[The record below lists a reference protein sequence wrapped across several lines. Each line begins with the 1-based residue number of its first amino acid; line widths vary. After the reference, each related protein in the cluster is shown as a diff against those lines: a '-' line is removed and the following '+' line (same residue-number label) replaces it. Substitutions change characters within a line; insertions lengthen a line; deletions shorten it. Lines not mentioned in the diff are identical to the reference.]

1 MTGTKV
7 ASQRTLVIKPG
18 MTPEDVKKAPNATL
32 EQKAMAHIFDA
43 DGKDG
48 FSQREAEVFN
58 ATSIT
63 NNGKNGVSLWTTY
76 ADGTKKETKVA
87 GDLTAFKYA
96 PSGDV
101 KKIGN
106 TENPVSKDKKISL
119 NMTYQDAYKSGNLE
133 AFALA
138 DLNGD
143 KKIDEG
149 EFKRYQGSCIKYGDD
164 GKKFSPERRFSS
176 SLYPGQKFEDIKVP
190 YKLDTRNMNVRFSQV
205 SLSKM
210 QDAFRFIDTNKDG
223 VISEEEIKVAI
234 EKDQEAVDKSWF
246 NKKGPLGEE
255 FIRTILPDGYNNY
268 KK

>member
-133 AFALA
+133 ALTKA
-138 DLNGD
+138 
-143 KKIDEG
+143 
-149 EFKRYQGSCIKYGDD
+149 
-164 GKKFSPERRFSS
+164 SS
-176 SLYPGQKFEDIKVP
+176 KDIKV
-190 YKLDTRNMNVRFSQV
+190 LVSNMAMTARNFHQNVDF
-205 SLSKM
+205 LHHY
-210 QDAFRFIDTNKDG
+210 
-223 VISEEEIKVAI
+223 
-234 EKDQEAVDKSWF
+234 
-246 NKKGPLGEE
+246 
-255 FIRTILPDGYNNY
+255 ILVRNL
-268 KK
+268 KI

>member
-1 MTGTKV
+1 M
-7 ASQRTLVIKPG
+7 
-18 MTPEDVKKAPNATL
+18 
-32 EQKAMAHIFDA
+32 
-43 DGKDG
+43 
-48 FSQREAEVFN
+48 FS
-58 ATSIT
+58 
-63 NNGKNGVSLWTTY
+63 
-76 ADGTKKETKVA
+76 
-87 GDLTAFKYA
+87 
-96 PSGDV
+96 
-101 KKIGN
+101 
-106 TENPVSKDKKISL
+106 
-119 NMTYQDAYKSGNLE
+119 DAYKSGNLE

-149 EFKRYQGSCIKYGDD
+149 EFKRYQGPCIKYGDD